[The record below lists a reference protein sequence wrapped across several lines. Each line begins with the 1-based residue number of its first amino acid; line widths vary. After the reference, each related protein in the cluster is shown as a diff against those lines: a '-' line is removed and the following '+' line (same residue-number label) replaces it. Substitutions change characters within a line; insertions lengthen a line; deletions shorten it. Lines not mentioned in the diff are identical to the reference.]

1 MRNYAEKFFTS
12 CRQKFGDKYDYSI
25 SEYRGMNEK
34 IKFICSIHGVV
45 EQTARCHLNSGC
57 PRCSG
62 VKKTKEDALKDFES
76 IHGDF
81 YNYDEFEYKSAFKK
95 SVIICPKHGRF
106 LQNYNNHFHC
116 KKGCPK
122 CGSERAGSIRKG
134 SRESFIKNAIKVH
147 GDRYSYDNLIYTG
160 GHDLVTITC
169 KKHGDVEVTASN
181 HLRGHHCPYCSG
193 RKFSLED
200 FLQKAKDIHGDKY
213 DYKHVESDYSRK
225 IKIVCPEHG
234 EFYQDMHGHLAGNV
248 CPKCSKNHS
257 KGEEELYKFVL
268 TNFDKDSLNK
278 FRGISDVTELDV
290 YSPSKKI
297 GIEFNGIHWHSE
309 RYQPKDYHINKTQ
322 ACKKNGINLIHI
334 FEDEWKNKVEICK
347 SIISNKFGHT
357 KNKIYARKCQVEEVD
372 SKVAKIFL
380 EANHIQG
387 SVNSS
392 INIGIFYNETMVGIM
407 SFGKP
412 RFRNSAYDYELTRMC
427 FSLNTSIIG
436 GASKMFSS
444 FKKKYNP
451 KSVFTYADL
460 RWGEGE
466 VYKKL
471 GFRWISQ
478 TSPNYFYTKAN
489 KRYNRFKFRK
499 SELKKMLKKFDGS
512 LTEKENMLNNGY
524 LRIYDCGN
532 FKYEW
537 KNYE

>member
-1 MRNYAEKFFTS
+1 MRNHAERFFAS
-12 CRQKFGDKYDYSI
+12 CRKKIGDKYDYSI
-25 SEYRGMNEK
+25 SEYREMNAK

-62 VKKTKEDALKDFES
+62 AKKTKEDVVKDFKS

-81 YNYDEFEYKSAFKK
+81 YNYNEFEYNGAFKK

-116 KKGCPK
+116 EKGCPK
-122 CGSERAGSIRKG
+122 CGSERAGAVRRG
-134 SRESFIKNAIKVH
+134 NTES
-147 GDRYSYDNLIYTG
+147 
-160 GHDLVTITC
+160 
-169 KKHGDVEVTASN
+169 
-181 HLRGHHCPYCSG
+181 
-193 RKFSLED
+193 
-200 FLQKAKDIHGDKY
+200 FLQKAKEVHGDKY
-213 DYKHVESDYSRK
+213 DYKYVESDYSRK

-234 EFYQDMHGHLAGNV
+234 EFYQNIHNHLTGNI

-257 KGEEELYKFVL
+257 RGEEELYSFVL
-268 TNFDKDSLNK
+268 TNLDKDSLNK
-278 FRGISDVTELDV
+278 FRGIPDITELDV
-290 YSPSKKI
+290 YSPLKKI
-297 GIEFNGIHWHSE
+297 GIEFNGIFWHSE

-322 ACKKNGINLIHI
+322 ACKKNGIRLIHV
-334 FEDEWKNKVEICK
+334 FEDEWKNKTEICK
-347 SIISNKFGHT
+347 SIISNKFGHFR
-357 KNKIYARKCQVEEVD
+357 NKIYARKCQIKEVET
-372 SKVAKIFL
+372 KTAKSFL

-387 SVNSS
+387 AVNSS
-392 INIGIFYNETMVGIM
+392 INIGIFYNGNMVGIM

-412 RFRNSAYDYELTRMC
+412 RFRNSTYEYELTRMC
-427 FSLNTSIIG
+427 FSLYTSIVG
-436 GASKMFSS
+436 GASKMFSF

-466 VYKKL
+466 VYKKMD
-471 GFRWISQ
+471 FKWVSQ
-478 TSPNYFYTKAN
+478 TSPNYFYTKTD

-499 SELKKMLKKFDGS
+499 SELKKILKKFDEN

-537 KNYE
+537 KNNYE